1 MAPQTELTGHIYF
14 PDGAKVQI
22 KEAGGSY
29 TDLGAL
35 NSAITLTLNWE
46 DNVVNTSNAGIL
58 LRQIR
63 NMTVD
68 GSFTLIN
75 LDPDVWPK
83 LGGGIFETV
92 TTAGTTVTDANIT
105 DQVIATFTAGT
116 VNELRPIITA
126 DSTVLKFSAAPVI
139 TSVSASTSGTL
150 TANDDY
156 TIVVAPQFTS
166 GYGIVFNTAGTATV
180 GAAETITIDFG
191 DNDPVA
197 STTLYA
203 GTSTKELSA
212 YAMKFT
218 HTDDAGLDRE
228 VELFSVDPNSG
239 GLQLNFKGANEDGTE
254 EMPISFTGKLDT
266 SLTDGRQ
273 LIKITVDNGAA

>member
-1 MAPQTELTGHIYF
+1 MPVQTTQTGNIYF

-22 KEAGGSY
+22 KESGGSY

-46 DNVVNTSNAGIL
+46 DNIVNTANAGTL
-58 LRQIR
+58 LKQIR

-75 LDPDVWPK
+75 LNPAVWPS
-83 LGGGIFETV
+83 LGGGLFETV
-92 TTAGTTVTDANIT
+92 TTAGTTVTDAQIT
-105 DQVIATFTAGT
+105 DQSIVTFTAGE

-126 DSTVLKFSAAPVI
+126 DGTVLRFSAAPVL
-139 TSVSASTSGTL
+139 TSVSGSTSGVL
-150 TANDDY
+150 AANNDY
-156 TIVVAPQFTS
+156 TVVVAPQFDS
-166 GYGIVFNTAGTATV
+166 GYGIVFNTAGTATIE
-180 GAAETITIDFG
+180 ATETVTIDFG

-203 GTSTKELSA
+203 GTSTKELTA
-212 YAMKFT
+212 YALKFT
-218 HTDDAGLDRE
+218 HTDDNSLDRE
-228 VELFSVDPNSG
+228 VELYSVDPNSG
-239 GLQLNFKGANEDGTE
+239 GIQLNFKGANEDGTE

-273 LIKITVDNGAA
+273 LIRITVDEGAA